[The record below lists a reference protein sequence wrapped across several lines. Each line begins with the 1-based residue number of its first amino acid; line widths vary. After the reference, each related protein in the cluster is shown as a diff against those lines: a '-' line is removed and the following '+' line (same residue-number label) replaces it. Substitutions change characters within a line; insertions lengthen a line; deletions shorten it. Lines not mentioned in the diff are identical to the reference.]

1 MKRGEFMIIR
11 RATLVLAFITVT
23 ITACGSLWSRANVGA
38 LEADVQT
45 LFEQSGIQVSL
56 QNCSMVGSTRT
67 GFCRFDNHGGM
78 AEAVIKDFGL
88 EPVLF
93 ENATIAFIDAEF
105 EAGCGSYPSILE
117 GSEGKLF
124 LISGRPQSLRLPNG
138 SAFEYMLLIYSVS
151 SGDACLQ
158 VSYAYG

>member
-1 MKRGEFMIIR
+1 MAR
-11 RATLVLAFITVT
+11 RTTLLLALLTMT

-45 LFEQSGIQVSL
+45 LLDQSGIQVTL
-56 QNCSMVGSTRT
+56 QNCNMVGTTRT
-67 GFCRFDNHGGM
+67 GFCRFDNRGGM

-93 ENATIAFIDAEF
+93 ENATIAFIDAEL

-124 LISGRPQSLRLPNG
+124 LVSGRPQSLRLPNG